1 MNCPNQKCRAKETR
15 VKEVTVYKTFKYRIR
30 FCPNCGTT
38 FQTHEKIIE
47 DIWLHLHCALQLF
60 LRSGQFLTA
69 HANRKNNQMVW
80 NKSRLL

>member
-47 DIWLHLHCALQLF
+47 DSIVECNFEPLQKELPF
-60 LRSGQFLTA
+60 FTTEEKKQ
-69 HANRKNNQMVW
+69 K
-80 NKSRLL
+80 